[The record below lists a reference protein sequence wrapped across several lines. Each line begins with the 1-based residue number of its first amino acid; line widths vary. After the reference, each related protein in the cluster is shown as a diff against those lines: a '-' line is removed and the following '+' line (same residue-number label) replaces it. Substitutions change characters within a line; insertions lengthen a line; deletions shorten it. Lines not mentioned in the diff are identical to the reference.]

1 MKKAIKILGTL
12 LCAVVL
18 FFNLS
23 INGKG
28 SAGDTNLSTLMN
40 KADAVCYE
48 STFGPDFNFGRCNVY
63 SENCYSQ
70 FELGDCDPT
79 QWQ

>member
-1 MKKAIKILGTL
+1 MKKTIKILGTL

-28 SAGDTNLSTLMN
+28 SAGDTSLSTLMN
-40 KADAVCYE
+40 KADAVCYDNE
-48 STFGPDFNFGRCNVY
+48 SFPMCNTGRCNIY
-63 SENCYSQ
+63 SENCYQ
-70 FELGDCDPT
+70 IFELGNCDPT
-79 QWQ
+79 YF